1 MAYVNFTEEAKL
13 NSSTRSDLEIS
24 AHKRSRLY
32 FAMTGYKTNSIDY
45 CREMVIRQWAQYAA
59 WGECAREKFGNIVM
73 INHSTPN
80 LSRVNHLIFRGERE
94 RIPILQLKTD
104 TLP

>member
-1 MAYVNFTEEAKL
+1 
-13 NSSTRSDLEIS
+13 
-24 AHKRSRLY
+24 
-32 FAMTGYKTNSIDY
+32 MTGYKTNSIDY
-45 CREMVIRQWAQYAA
+45 CSEMVIRQWAQYAA